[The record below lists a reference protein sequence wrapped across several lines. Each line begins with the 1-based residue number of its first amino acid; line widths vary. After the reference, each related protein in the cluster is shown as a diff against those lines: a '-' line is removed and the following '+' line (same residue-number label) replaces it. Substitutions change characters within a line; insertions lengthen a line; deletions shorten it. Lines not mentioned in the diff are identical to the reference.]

1 VGIMTLVML
10 YRTTVKPDAI
20 EELDKIRTQFSEIY
34 AKHGIEV
41 LGHWKNAEH
50 QNESVYMVKYESE
63 SDFQNK
69 TRSLHEDENYV
80 RLTSLLNSIRTDF
93 KPEKLVPA

>member
-1 VGIMTLVML
+1 MTLVML

-41 LGHWKNAEH
+41 LGYWRNAEN
-50 QNESVYMVKYESE
+50 QNESVYMVKYGSE
-63 SDFQNK
+63 SNFQQK
-69 TRSLHEDENYV
+69 IHELHEDENYV
-80 RLTSLLNSIRTDF
+80 SLTSQLNSIRTDF
-93 KPEKLVPA
+93 RLEKLVPA

>member
-1 VGIMTLVML
+1 MTLVML
-10 YRTTVKPDAI
+10 YRTTVKPEAV
-20 EELDKIRTQFSEIY
+20 EQLNEIRTQFSEIY
-34 AKHGIEV
+34 IKHGIEV
-41 LGHWKNAEH
+41 LGHWKNTEN
-50 QNESVYMVKYESE
+50 QNESVYMVSYDSE

-69 TRSLHEDENYV
+69 THTLQEDENYV